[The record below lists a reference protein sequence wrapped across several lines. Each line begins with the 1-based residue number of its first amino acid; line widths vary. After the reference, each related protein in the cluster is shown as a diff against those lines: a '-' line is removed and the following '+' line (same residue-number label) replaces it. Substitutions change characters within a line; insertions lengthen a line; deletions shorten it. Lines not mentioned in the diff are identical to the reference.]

1 MLVENRRMSLD
12 LILLLLFPLWR
23 DNQSALYLRR
33 HRNGCNPYQIFHI
46 LKAAWNWLGQFQAAF
61 LLVRL
66 ISMG

>member
-1 MLVENRRMSLD
+1 MLAENRRMSLD
-12 LILLLLFPLWR
+12 FILLFPLWR
-23 DNQSALYLRR
+23 DNPSDLYLRR
-33 HRNGCNPYQIFHI
+33 HRNRNGCNTYQIFHI